1 MTIHIHR
8 DLIQGSEEWRAARLG
23 ILTASEVKYIV
34 NPPPEPETRVKKNG
48 EPYKQREW
56 SPLADNEKTRAHV
69 WEIAA
74 QRINQY
80 VEPSYIGDDMLR
92 GWEDEI
98 LARAKYEE
106 KTGQTVEEVGFITN
120 DKWGFTLGYSPDGCV
135 VGTKGGI
142 ECKSRRQ
149 KFQVQTI
156 VEWHRDKVVPVDFI
170 LQCQTGLLVAQWDWL
185 DLVSYSGG
193 LHMAIMRV
201 YPDAKLHEAIVN
213 AAGAFEAKVQAA
225 VRDYGE
231 ASADMVLTERKIEQE
246 MHV

>member
-1 MTIHIHR
+1 MTIKVYKE
-8 DLIQGSEEWRAARLG
+8 LIQGSDKWLDARKG
-23 ILTASEVKYIV
+23 ILTASEMKLCLT
-34 NPPPEPETRVKKNG
+34 PTL
-48 EPYKQREW
+48 KQ
-56 SPLADNEKTRAHV
+56 ADNEKLRSHV

-74 QRINQY
+74 QRITDY
-80 VEPSYIGDDMLR
+80 VEPTYIGDDMIR
-92 GWEDEI
+92 GWSDEV

-135 VGTKGGI
+135 AGTKGGI

-170 LQCQTGLLVAQWDWL
+170 LQCQTGLLVAEWDWL

-225 VRDYGE
+225 VKDYGE
-231 ASADMVLTERKIEQE
+231 ASADMVLTERKKEE
-246 MHV
+246 GFKLVETE

>member
-1 MTIHIHR
+1 MTITIHR
-8 DLIQGSEEWRAARLG
+8 DLVQGSEEWLEARKG
-23 ILTASEVKYIV
+23 ILTASEMKLCLT
-34 NPPPEPETRVKKNG
+34 PTM
-48 EPYKQREW
+48 KQ
-56 SPLADNEKTRAHV
+56 ADNEKLRSHV

-74 QRINQY
+74 QRISNF
-80 VEPSYIGDDMLR
+80 VEPTYIGDDMLR
-92 GWEDEI
+92 GWSDEI

-120 DKWGFTLGYSPDGCV
+120 DKFGFVMGYSPDGCV

-156 VEWHRDKVVPVDFI
+156 VEWHRDKTAPVDFM
-170 LQCQTGLLVAQWDWL
+170 LQCQSGLMVAEWDWL

-193 LHMAIMRV
+193 LHMPIMRIH
-201 YPDAKLHEAIVN
+201 PDLKVHKAIED
-213 AAGAFEAKVQAA
+213 AASAFEEKVQAA

-231 ASADMVLTERKIEQE
+231 ASVDMVLTERKIEQE
-246 MHV
+246 MFV

>member
-1 MTIHIHR
+1 MTITIHR
-8 DLIQGSEEWRAARLG
+8 DLIQGSEEWHAARLG
-23 ILTASEVKYIV
+23 ILTASEVKHILTA
-34 NPPPEPETRVKKNG
+34 NTLKP
-48 EPYKQREW
+48 
-56 SPLADNEKTRAHV
+56 ADNEKTRAHV

-74 QRINQY
+74 QRISQY

-135 VGTKGGI
+135 TGTKGGI

-156 VEWHRDKVVPVDFI
+156 VEWHRDKIVPVDFV
-170 LQCQTGLLVAQWDWL
+170 LQCQTGLMVAEWDWL

-193 LHMAIMRV
+193 LHMPIMRIH
-201 YPDAKLHEAIVN
+201 PDLKLHKAIED
-213 AAGAFEAKVQAA
+213 AAGAFEEKVQAA
-225 VRDYGE
+225 VKDYGE

-246 MHV
+246 MYV

>member
-8 DLIQGSEEWRAARLG
+8 DLIQGSEEWHAARLG
-23 ILTASEVKYIV
+23 ILTASEVKHILTA
-34 NPPPEPETRVKKNG
+34 NTLKP
-48 EPYKQREW
+48 
-56 SPLADNEKTRAHV
+56 ADNEKTRSHV

-74 QRINQY
+74 QRISQY

-92 GWEDEI
+92 GWEDEV

-120 DKWGFTLGYSPDGCV
+120 DKWGFTIGYSPDGCV
-135 VGTKGGI
+135 TGTRGGI

-170 LQCQTGLLVAQWDWL
+170 LQCQTGLLVAEWDWL

-201 YPDAKLHEAIVN
+201 YPDAKLHEAIIR
-213 AAGAFEAKVQAA
+213 AAAHFEAKVQDA
-225 VRDYGE
+225 VNDYRD
-231 ASADMVLTERKIEQE
+231 ASVDMVLTERKKEE
-246 MHV
+246 GFKLVETE